1 VVIFRLFGPLKALL
15 IFLPN
20 KYFILQINFLNIK
33 STFKPIKCNLKQT
46 LNDVTYGMCV
56 LFRGFKGC
64 FYSGIKRFTFI
75 EGLKKKK
82 EKHSILLFKYLGLLL
97 IFEVACQLLSFN
109 DYKEIKETERE
120 KMFLAYLAITASY
133 GVSIRTFFL

>member
-1 VVIFRLFGPLKALL
+1 VLKIFLNPSNAIPNKLL
-15 IFLPN
+15 IM
-20 KYFILQINFLNIK
+20 
-33 STFKPIKCNLKQT
+33 SH
-46 LNDVTYGMCV
+46 MECV
-56 LFRGFKGC
+56 YCLEASKGC
-64 FYSGIKRFTFI
+64 FYSDIKRFMFI

-120 KMFLAYLAITASY
+120 REN
-133 GVSIRTFFL
+133 VSSLFGNYS